1 MVVLRD
7 RTAAYSPKK
16 QHPFCSP
23 SSAHV
28 PRQGSELPTSQSP
41 DEMQSERRRI
51 RCRQCP
57 KYSHKSRLGFRY
69 SSTDPKPPYL
79 VPSFDPSQA
88 SVGNSCGQ
96 PLTCP
101 ASAMLLAPLSLN
113 QAVPPLALCV
123 PVRPQ
128 SLFRI
133 LGSLVQAP
141 DGPYLVLFP
150 ENTVCGAAVIHVL

>member
-1 MVVLRD
+1 MVLRD

-23 SSAHV
+23 S
-28 PRQGSELPTSQSP
+28 ELPTSQSP
-41 DEMQSERRRI
+41 DERQRERRRV

-69 SSTDPKPPYL
+69 LSTDPKPPYL

-113 QAVPPLALCV
+113 RAVPLPALCV

-128 SLFRI
+128 SHFRI

-141 DGPYLVLFP
+141 GGPYLVLFP
-150 ENTVCGAAVIHVL
+150 ENTVCGAAVIHML